1 MYGIQ
6 IMHDHE
12 HVRRG
17 HNICLM
23 RGVAD
28 LFCSFI
34 QMLEVSLVG
43 TEIGSIAVIPARF
56 LVNIFPWLMHVPK
69 WFPGA
74 GWKHTGEEWRKVV
87 TEMAEVPYNIVKKA
101 EAEGTAK
108 PSFALQMMREETTLD
123 EKTLMK
129 TGAST
134 CMCLFQFPVDN
145 VLTSPFL

>member
-1 MYGIQ
+1 
-6 IMHDHE
+6 
-12 HVRRG
+12 
-17 HNICLM
+17 
-23 RGVAD
+23 
-28 LFCSFI
+28 
-34 QMLEVSLVG
+34 MLEVSLVG

-87 TEMAEVPYNIVKKA
+87 TEMVEVPYNIVKKA

-134 CMCLFQFPVDN
+134 CMCLFQCPVDSP
-145 VLTSPFL
+145 LTSPFCSHCWSRANCCNCPAVHLRHDLPPTRLQETPRGD